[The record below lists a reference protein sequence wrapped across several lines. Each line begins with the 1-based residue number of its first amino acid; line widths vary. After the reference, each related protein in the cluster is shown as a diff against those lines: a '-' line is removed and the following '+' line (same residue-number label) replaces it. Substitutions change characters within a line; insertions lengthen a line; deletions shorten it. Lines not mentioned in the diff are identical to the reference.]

1 MHKKLKKIYS
11 PKTVL
16 SPDDLLATEKKQLYD
31 LLMSYGASLSFAY
44 ERFFKEGFDAW
55 ELIGIDNIK
64 QEFLKERE
72 LCLTSSEPG
81 AFYELLGNHR
91 GLKAELRDKMQSL
104 GMKSELTIIKRFQTD
119 NWKPYELLGI
129 KAIIEEFCN
138 VGRTEE
144 KETA

>member
-1 MHKKLKKIYS
+1 MIKMFEKIYN

-16 SPDDLLATEKKQLYD
+16 SPDDLSATEKKRLYD

-44 ERFFKEGFDAW
+44 ERFFKEGFEQW
-55 ELIGIDNIK
+55 ELTGIDTIK
-64 QEFLKERE
+64 LEFLDSHN
-72 LCLTSSEPG
+72 LSINSSEPG

-91 GLKAELRDKMQSL
+91 GLKAELRDRMQSL
-104 GMKSELTIIKRFQTD
+104 GMKSELTIIRRFTAD
-119 NWKPYELLGI
+119 NWRPYELRGI

-138 VGRTEE
+138 AKEEE